1 MIVLVVLWVSSASL
15 HIQPRRFLNSK
26 AGQPISYTLPG
37 NLFFADSMIS
47 SLTAQ
52 VSPQLNLG
60 SRYPLAEQ
68 QRILQV
74 EALVRSLLD
83 DDPAQEFRWQG
94 ARTAAELLMALEA
107 HPACVMVALLRALS
121 WEVLES
127 IQDRTEITE
136 DVLQLLSNLHRM
148 DQTLQT
154 LDMGGVA
161 AEDSRRWLE
170 DTRKLLLALA
180 QDIRVV
186 LVALSERVWLMRSLP
201 VFSAD
206 RQRAMAQQT
215 MNWFAPLANRLGVW
229 QLKWELE
236 DLSFRV
242 MEPELYKSI
251 ASHLDERRL
260 DRERYI
266 RDFVK
271 TLQSHVRDLGIEGE
285 VQGRAKHIYSIMRKM
300 RQKSLSFQQL
310 FDVRAVRVIVPT
322 VEDCYRVLGLV
333 HDLWTPIEGEFD
345 DYIAKPK
352 GNDYQSLHTAVVGPE
367 GKSVEVQIR
376 THEMHRVSEL
386 GVASHW
392 RYKENLTRSDRHFDE
407 QVNWLRQMLEW
418 QREVTHSAET
428 VPRAAAPEPMIYVF
442 TPQGRVIEL
451 PKGSTALDFAY
462 HVHTQLGHR
471 CRGARVNGAIV
482 TLSRPL
488 ENAERVEI
496 MTAREGGPSRDWL
509 NPDNHVLVS
518 PRARA
523 KVRHY
528 FREQALENLPEEEAA
543 PGRVPEPAAPEAAPE
558 IVLRPEKINSEGV
571 LVLGVNNLF
580 TTMARCCK
588 PVPPESI
595 VGFVTRGRG
604 VSIHR
609 SDCPNLSRMPEE
621 QRKRMIPASW
631 GKNLEG
637 AFSTDVAVESADRQ
651 GLLRDIS
658 EVFTRHSINVVAVQ
672 SQSRAQVARMRFTIQ
687 VDGLERLQKALLDL
701 GRVSGV
707 LKVWRA

>member
-1 MIVLVVLWVSSASL
+1 
-15 HIQPRRFLNSK
+15 
-26 AGQPISYTLPG
+26 
-37 NLFFADSMIS
+37 MIS
-47 SLTAQ
+47 SLTTQA
-52 VSPQLNLG
+52 SPQLQLG
-60 SRYPLAEQ
+60 SRYPAPEQ
-68 QRILQV
+68 ERIFKV
-74 EALVRSLLD
+74 EALVHSLLEEES
-83 DDPAQEFRWQG
+83 PQAFRWQG
-94 ARTAAELLMALEA
+94 ARTAAELLVALEA
-107 HPACVMVALLRALS
+107 HPACVMVALLRALP
-121 WEVLES
+121 WEVLET
-127 IQDRTEITE
+127 IQNRPEIT
-136 DVLQLLSNLHRM
+136 DDLLQLLSNLHRM

-154 LDMGGVA
+154 LDLGGGA
-161 AEDSRRWLE
+161 REDSRRWLE
-170 DTRKLLLALA
+170 DTRKLLIALA

-201 VFSAD
+201 VFSLE

-251 ASHLDERRL
+251 ATRLDERRL
-260 DRERYI
+260 SRERYI
-266 RDFVK
+266 REFVH
-271 TLQSHVRDLGIEGE
+271 TLQCQVQDLGITAQ

-300 RQKSLSFQQL
+300 RQKNLSFEQL
-310 FDVRAVRVIVPT
+310 FDVRAVRVIVPA

-345 DYIAKPK
+345 DYIARPK
-352 GNDYQSLHTAVVGPE
+352 GNNYQSLHTAVLGPE

-418 QREVTHSAET
+418 QKEVTHSEQ
-428 VPRAAAPEPMIYVF
+428 VLPRATAPEPLIYVF

-482 TLSRPL
+482 PLSRPL

-496 MTAREGGPSRDWL
+496 MTVREGGPSRDWL

-523 KVRHY
+523 KVRHW
-528 FREQALENLPEEEAA
+528 FREQELEGALEAEAT
-543 PGRVPEPAAPEAAPE
+543 PSKVPEPEFNEVGPEL
-558 IVLRPEKINSEGV
+558 VLRPEKINSEGV

-588 PVPPESI
+588 PVPPEPI

-609 SDCPNLSRMPEE
+609 SDCSNLTRLQEE

-658 EVFTRHSINVVAVQ
+658 EIFTRHSINVVAVQ

-687 VDGLERLQKALLDL
+687 VDGLERLQKALVDL
-701 GRVSGV
+701 GRVAGV
-707 LKVWRA
+707 LRVWRA

>member
-1 MIVLVVLWVSSASL
+1 
-15 HIQPRRFLNSK
+15 
-26 AGQPISYTLPG
+26 
-37 NLFFADSMIS
+37 MIS
-47 SLTAQ
+47 T
-52 VSPQLNLG
+52 LNPSVGQEFNPG
-60 SRYPLAEQ
+60 SRYSPAEKDRLRQ
-68 QRILQV
+68 I
-74 EALVRSLLD
+74 EALVKSRLEDHPAD
-83 DDPAQEFRWQG
+83 DFRWRG
-94 ARTAAELLMALEA
+94 ALSAAELLVALET
-107 HPACVMVALLRALS
+107 HPACVEVALLRALP
-121 WEVLES
+121 WDVLEELRS
-127 IQDRTEITE
+127 RPELDE
-136 DVLQLLSNLHRM
+136 DILQLLSNLHRM
-148 DQTLQT
+148 DLTLQT
-154 LDMGGVA
+154 LDASGVSR
-161 AEDSRRWLE
+161 EDSRRWLE
-170 DTRKLLLALA
+170 DTRKLLIALA

-186 LVALSERVWLMRSLP
+186 LVALSERVWMMRSLRL
-201 VFSAD
+201 FSSAK
-206 RQRAMAQQT
+206 QRDLAQQT

-236 DLSFRV
+236 DSSFRV
-242 MEPELYKSI
+242 LEPELYKFI
-251 ASHLDERRL
+251 AGRLDERRV
-260 DRERYI
+260 DREHYI
-266 RDFVK
+266 RDFVAALK
-271 TLQSHVRDLGIEGE
+271 TRIEELGIEGQ

-300 RQKSLSFQQL
+300 RLKNLSFEQL
-310 FDVRAVRVIVPT
+310 FDVRAVRALVPT

-333 HDLWTPIEGEFD
+333 HDAWTPIEGEFD
-345 DYIAKPK
+345 DYIARPK
-352 GNDYQSLHTAVVGPE
+352 GNHYQSLHTAVVGPG
-367 GKSVEVQIR
+367 GKSVEIQIR
-376 THEMHRVSEL
+376 THEMHRTSEL

-418 QREVTHSAET
+418 QKEVTHAPE
-428 VPRAAAPEPMIYVF
+428 AAPQAAPPEPLVYVF

-482 TLSRPL
+482 PLSRPL

-518 PRARA
+518 ARARA
-523 KVRHY
+523 KVRHW
-528 FREQALENLPEEEAA
+528 FREQELEAGLSGDHA
-543 PGRVPEPAAPEAAPE
+543 PARETEPAPKHAEPE
-558 IVLRPEKINSEGV
+558 IVLRQEKLNAEGV

-609 SDCPNLSRMPEE
+609 SDCSNLLRLPEE
-621 QRKRMIPASW
+621 QKRRMIPASW
-631 GKNLEG
+631 GSATTG
-637 AFSTDVAVESADRQ
+637 AFSADVALESSDRQ

-672 SQSRAQVARMRFTIQ
+672 TQSKNQLARMRFTLQ
-687 VDGLERLQKALLDL
+687 VDGLERLKSALADL
-701 GRVSGV
+701 ARVGGV
-707 LKVWRA
+707 MKVWRA

>member
-1 MIVLVVLWVSSASL
+1 
-15 HIQPRRFLNSK
+15 
-26 AGQPISYTLPG
+26 
-37 NLFFADSMIS
+37 MIS
-47 SLTAQ
+47 SLNPPVA
-52 VSPQLNLG
+52 SGLNLG
-60 SRYPLAEQ
+60 SRYPAAEQ
-68 QRILQV
+68 GKIRQL
-74 EALVRSLLD
+74 EAMVKSHLEDHPAD
-83 DDPAQEFRWQG
+83 DFRWQG
-94 ARTAAELLMALEA
+94 ARTAAELLVALEA
-107 HPACVMVALLRALS
+107 HPACVEVALLRALP
-121 WEVLES
+121 WEVLEELKE
-127 IQDRTEITE
+127 RPEMGE
-136 DVLQLLSNLHRM
+136 DILQLLSSLHRM

-154 LDMGGVA
+154 LDANGVTR
-161 AEDSRRWLE
+161 EDSRRWLE
-170 DTRKLLLALA
+170 DTRKLLIALA

-186 LVALSERVWLMRSLP
+186 LVALSERVWLMRSSRL
-201 VFSAD
+201 FSSSK
-206 RQRAMAQQT
+206 QRELAQQT

-236 DLSFRV
+236 DLSFRLL
-242 MEPELYKSI
+242 EPELYKVI
-251 ASHLDERRL
+251 AGRLDERRV

-266 RDFVK
+266 QAFVA
-271 TLQSHVRDLGIEGE
+271 TLQSRISELGIDAL

-300 RQKSLSFQQL
+300 RQKNLSFEQL
-310 FDVRAVRVIVPT
+310 FDVRAVRALVPT

-345 DYIAKPK
+345 DYIARPK
-352 GNDYQSLHTAVVGPE
+352 GNNYQSLHTAVVGPE
-367 GKSVEVQIR
+367 GKSVEIQIR
-376 THEMHRVSEL
+376 THEMHRTSEL

-392 RYKENLTRSDRHFDE
+392 RYKENLTRADRQFDE

-418 QREVTHSAET
+418 QKEVTHSSESL
-428 VPRAAAPEPMIYVF
+428 PQAAPPEALIYVF

-482 TLSRPL
+482 PLSRPL

-496 MTAREGGPSRDWL
+496 MTVREGGPSRDWL

-523 KVRHY
+523 KVRHW
-528 FREQALENLPEEEAA
+528 FREQELEAGLWVEEPVVKESEPLA
-543 PGRVPEPAAPEAAPE
+543 PAPE
-558 IVLRPEKINSEGV
+558 IVLRQEKLNSEGV

-588 PVPPESI
+588 PVPPEPI

-609 SDCPNLSRMPEE
+609 TDCSNLLRMPEE
-621 QRKRMIPASW
+621 QKQRMIPASW
-631 GKNLEG
+631 GETLAG
-637 AFSTDVAVESADRQ
+637 AFSADVGVESVDRQ

-658 EVFTRHSINVVAVQ
+658 EVFTRHTINVVAVQ
-672 SQSRAQVARMRFTIQ
+672 TQSRNQTARMRFTVQ
-687 VDGLERLQKALLDL
+687 VDGLERLQKALADL
-701 GRVSGV
+701 GRVAGV
-707 LKVWRA
+707 MKVWRA

>member
-1 MIVLVVLWVSSASL
+1 
-15 HIQPRRFLNSK
+15 
-26 AGQPISYTLPG
+26 
-37 NLFFADSMIS
+37 MIS

-68 QRILQV
+68 QRIVQV

-127 IQDRTEITE
+127 IGDRAEITE
-136 DVLQLLSNLHRM
+136 DILQLLSNLHRM

-376 THEMHRVSEL
+376 THEMHRISEL

-428 VPRAAAPEPMIYVF
+428 APRAAAPEPMIYVF

-528 FREQALENLPEEEAA
+528 FREQALENLPEEEVA
-543 PGRVPEPAAPEAAPE
+543 PTRMPEPTAPEAAPE
-558 IVLRPEKINSEGV
+558 IVLRQEKINSEGV

-609 SDCPNLSRMPEE
+609 SDCPNLARMPEE
-621 QRKRMIPASW
+621 LRKRMIPASW

-637 AFSTDVAVESADRQ
+637 AFSTDLAVESADRQ

-687 VDGLERLQKALLDL
+687 VDGLERLQKAQLDL
-701 GRVSGV
+701 ARVSGV